1 MAQLLTDYMYR
12 RGRYKNIDLD
22 MSEEAGDKSQL
33 NTLIGMA
40 RCEAELVPS
49 LTAMAKEEAGSGS
62 GKSEVEQNR
71 FNEESVLVQR
81 HDGYRVSDL

>member
-1 MAQLLTDYMYR
+1 MYR
-12 RGRYKNIDLD
+12 RGRYRNVDT
-22 MSEEAGDKSQL
+22 EEKEEVDSV
-33 NTLIGMA
+33 NTLLGLAKQEA
-40 RCEAELVPS
+40 RLVPS

-71 FNEESVLVQR
+71 FNEESVLIQR